1 MAINRPLRR
10 ETPTRI
16 GFVVINTVAMSLL
29 VAIVAIPVLKVV
41 IDSFDERAAET
52 VFRFLPEQFT
62 IEAYRLILSRQALY
76 RPFLISLFTTVTGT
90 AIAMTITSLY
100 GYGLAQRDMP
110 GRRILLVMA
119 LITMVFRAGMIPLFL
134 VVRDLG
140 LMNSLAAVLLVH
152 CVDAYYLLLLRNFF
166 LTIPRSIIDAAEI
179 DGCSPFGTFVR
190 VVLPLSKP
198 GIAAIGLFYVV
209 FYWNQFFDYIIYIQ
223 TRPELHNFQ
232 VFLRSLVIE
241 TDTQGFEGYA
251 FATQSLK
258 NAAVVASIV
267 PVMILYPFV
276 QRYFVKGINLGAIK
290 G

>member
-1 MAINRPLRR
+1 MGITRPLSK
-10 ETPTRI
+10 ETPGRI
-16 GFVVINTVAMSLL
+16 SFVVANTFAMCLL
-29 VAIVAIPVLKVV
+29 VAVVAIPILKVV

-52 VFRFLPEQFT
+52 VFRFFPERFT
-62 IEAYRLILSRQALY
+62 IEAYRLIISRQALY
-76 RPFLISLFTTVTGT
+76 RPFLISLLTTVTGT
-90 AIAMTITSLY
+90 VIAMTITSLY
-100 GYGLAQRDMP
+100 AYGLAQRDLP

-134 VVRDLG
+134 AVRNLG
-140 LMNSLAAVLLVH
+140 LMNTLWAVLLVH
-152 CVDAYYLLLLRNFF
+152 CMDAYYLLLLRNFF

-179 DGCSPFGTFVR
+179 DGCSPFSTFIR

-198 GIAAIGLFYVV
+198 GLAAISLFYIV